1 MPNNLALLE
10 RHRQKMWLLIALI
23 IYLFIFTC
31 ISVFWIASVYFISQ
45 NENELLR
52 LKSQRVMNV
61 LQISDVI
68 LDENNEALNEISKNI
83 IKGSVILEG
92 NVVIYNDS
100 ILDLPIIN
108 EILSTSE
115 VYYLNGNKYK
125 SSMFLSEDNEEIQ
138 FITSTPAKNF
148 VSFNL
153 QILIWFIIG
162 TLILYWLLAFIGC
175 RLMTKIY
182 RPIKNII
189 ENLENF
195 ALNINHEFKTSLSE
209 IISTLQLAQITKD
222 YDDGVNQAVQSSK
235 RLNNILDS
243 LGYLIHF
250 NNSEYR
256 REKIDI
262 VKHLD
267 EAIYDFQQ
275 MMNKKKIIIC
285 KNYEINKKI
294 FKNIDKDALLLCFN
308 NIFKNAIRYSHESGK
323 IEIDIRQRY
332 FRIKDFWVELMNTI
346 SKKFLTGIL
355 EKITLEKG
363 FELVFLW

>member
-1 MPNNLALLE
+1 
-10 RHRQKMWLLIALI
+10 
-23 IYLFIFTC
+23 
-31 ISVFWIASVYFISQ
+31 VYFISQ

-153 QILIWFIIG
+153 QILI
-162 TLILYWLLAFIGC
+162 
-175 RLMTKIY
+175 
-182 RPIKNII
+182 
-189 ENLENF
+189 
-195 ALNINHEFKTSLSE
+195 
-209 IISTLQLAQITKD
+209 
-222 YDDGVNQAVQSSK
+222 
-235 RLNNILDS
+235 
-243 LGYLIHF
+243 
-250 NNSEYR
+250 
-256 REKIDI
+256 
-262 VKHLD
+262 
-267 EAIYDFQQ
+267 
-275 MMNKKKIIIC
+275 
-285 KNYEINKKI
+285 
-294 FKNIDKDALLLCFN
+294 
-308 NIFKNAIRYSHESGK
+308 
-323 IEIDIRQRY
+323 
-332 FRIKDFWVELMNTI
+332 
-346 SKKFLTGIL
+346 
-355 EKITLEKG
+355 
-363 FELVFLW
+363 